1 MAGKLIF
8 VTGGIRS
15 GKSAFAEEVTSRLGE
30 QVTYIAT
37 AQALDEE
44 MKHRIRLHRERRP
57 GNWTTVEEPL
67 QVTGVITEYGGK
79 CDVIML
85 DCMTILLSN
94 MMFEQEQKHGEFRRE
109 FQDEMIEEICSLA
122 RAAKETSAHVVIVSN
137 EVGMTLVSDNFLGRQ
152 YQELVGRANQVVAG
166 LADEAYLVVA
176 GHPIDLK
183 SGRSYSFMKTSCIM
197 LQGTGSH
204 VGKSV
209 LVAALCRIF
218 LQDGYKVAPFKSQNM
233 ALNSY
238 VTKDGGEMGRAQVV
252 QAEAAGLAPDVVM
265 NPVLLKPTGQ
275 ATSQVIVMGRPVGN
289 LSAKEYHEKYNM
301 TALGVVEEALNKL
314 RSEFNVVVIE
324 GAGSPAEV
332 NLQATEIVNMR
343 IARMA
348 DCPVLL
354 VADIDKGGALASVVG
369 TLELLDPADRA
380 RVAGVIINKFR
391 GDVRLFQPAVDFLEG
406 KTGIPVVGIVPYFQ
420 GFRVQEED
428 TIPDATLMSAREVM
442 EDKIDVA
449 VINLPHISNF
459 TDFDPLEDEPDVQL
473 RYVGKGS
480 KLGNPDM
487 IIIPGSKNTINDLAY
502 LEKSGLA
509 DRIREHEKRG
519 IPVVGICGG
528 FQILG
533 RELHDPLH
541 TESDIDSM
549 KGLGLLNVV
558 TTFDPDKIT
567 TQVQAEVIGTGP
579 LLNGCKGQ
587 PVTGYEIHMG
597 RSELGEGV
605 EPAFRIFE
613 RSTKE
618 VDILD
623 GAVRSDGRVFGTYI
637 HGIFDNDRFRRH
649 IINLIREHKGWGPL
663 VESDIMTVHEQ
674 REKDFNKLA
683 DVVRNSLDMDKIYR
697 IMSLDAADKQSG
709 LGAS

>member
-1 MAGKLIF
+1 
-8 VTGGIRS
+8 
-15 GKSAFAEEVTSRLGE
+15 
-30 QVTYIAT
+30 
-37 AQALDEE
+37 
-44 MKHRIRLHRERRP
+44 
-57 GNWTTVEEPL
+57 
-67 QVTGVITEYGGK
+67 
-79 CDVIML
+79 
-85 DCMTILLSN
+85 
-94 MMFEQEQKHGEFRRE
+94 
-109 FQDEMIEEICSLA
+109 
-122 RAAKETSAHVVIVSN
+122 
-137 EVGMTLVSDNFLGRQ
+137 
-152 YQELVGRANQVVAG
+152 
-166 LADEAYLVVA
+166 
-176 GHPIDLK
+176 
-183 SGRSYSFMKTSCIM
+183 MKTSCIM

-238 VTKDGGEMGRAQVV
+238 VTADGGEMGRAQVV

-275 ATSQVIVMGRPVGN
+275 ATSQVIVMGKPVGN

-301 TALGVVEEALNKL
+301 QALSVVEQALNTLK
-314 RSEFNVVVIE
+314 SKFEIIAIE

-380 RVAGVIINKFR
+380 RVAGILINKFR
-391 GDVRLFQPAVDFLEG
+391 GDVRLFQPAVDFLEK
-406 KTGIPVVGIVPYFQ
+406 KTGIPVLGIIPYFQ

-428 TIPDATLMSAREVM
+428 TIPEATMQAGTKRV
-442 EDKIDVA
+442 DNKIDVA

-459 TDFDPLEDEPDVQL
+459 TDFDPLEDEPDIHL
-473 RYVGKGS
+473 RYVGKAD

-487 IIIPGSKNTINDLAY
+487 IIIPGSKNTIHDLAY
-502 LEKSGLA
+502 LVKSGLA
-509 DRIREHEKRG
+509 DAIKKNDERG
-519 IPVVGICGG
+519 IPIVGICGG
-528 FQILG
+528 YQILG

-549 KGLGLLNVV
+549 KGLGLLNIS
-558 TTFDPDKIT
+558 TTFEPDKIT

-579 LLNGCKGQ
+579 LLSGAQGQ

-597 RSELGEGV
+597 RSELGDGV
-605 EPAFRIFE
+605 SPAFRIFE
-613 RSTKE
+613 RSAKE
-618 VDILD
+618 ADIID
-623 GAVRSDGRVFGTYI
+623 GAVRADGLVFGTYI
-637 HGIFDNDRFRRH
+637 HGVFDNDGFRRH
-649 IINLIREHKGWGPL
+649 VINLIRTQKGWGPL
-663 VESDIMTVHEQ
+663 QDREILTVTEQ
-674 REKDFNKLA
+674 RERDFNKLA
-683 DVVRNSLDMDKIYR
+683 DVVRNSIDMEKLYQIMGLDGEKPARQM
-697 IMSLDAADKQSG
+697 
-709 LGAS
+709 GAV